1 LLRHRAIRVAVAV
14 MLMIVLIV
22 LVTAGAA
29 AQRLYTFG
37 QAISSQAPLSTGN
50 FYMLGA
56 GRVNLLVL
64 GYGGPGHGGA
74 YLTDSLMVISLI
86 PSSGATTLISVP
98 RDLWVQIPP
107 GSGKY
112 GKINAAYEY
121 GLRNG
126 YAGLPR
132 GQPAAAA
139 LAARKVSDVIGV
151 PVTNWLAID
160 FQGFRK
166 LVDALGGV
174 DVNVPTAFT
183 ARYPRADDESLD
195 PGTKIIQF
203 AAGTQHMNG
212 ERAIEY
218 ARARYVLTPA
228 SEGSDFAR
236 SLRQQILVRAI
247 LARAKQ
253 MSAWPRLSDASKA
266 LEGTVKTNLSLAD
279 LGLFAE
285 KMNFKNARHVGLS
298 TANVLT
304 SSTSADGQYILLPTN
319 GDWTA
324 IRRYVNAHLGQ

>member
-1 LLRHRAIRVAVAV
+1 
-14 MLMIVLIV
+14 
-22 LVTAGAA
+22 
-29 AQRLYTFG
+29 
-37 QAISSQAPLSTGN
+37 
-50 FYMLGA
+50 MLG
-56 GRVNLLVL
+56 GSRINLLVL

-74 YLTDSLMVISLI
+74 YLTDSLLVISLI
-86 PSSGATTLISVP
+86 PSTGATTLISVP

-107 GSGKY
+107 GSGHY
-112 GKINAAYEY
+112 AKINAAYEY
-121 GLRNG
+121 GLYNG
-126 YAGLPR
+126 YAGLPP

-139 LAARKVSDVIGV
+139 LAERKVSDVIGI
-151 PVTNWLAID
+151 PVTNWLVLD

-166 LVDALGGV
+166 LVDSLGGV
-174 DVNVPTAFT
+174 DVNVPTAFV

-203 AAGTQHMNG
+203 AAGPQHMNG

-218 ARARYVLTPA
+218 ARARYVITPA

-253 MSAWPRLSDASKA
+253 VSAWPRLSDASKA

-285 KMNFKNARHVGLS
+285 KMNFKGAGHVGLS
-298 TANVLT
+298 TANVLSSAT
-304 SSTSADGQYILLPTN
+304 SDDGQYILLPAN

-324 IRRYVNAHLGQ
+324 VRHYVSAHLEQ

>member
-1 LLRHRAIRVAVAV
+1 MVVI
-14 MLMIVLIV
+14 LIG

-29 AQRLYTFG
+29 AQRLYAFG
-37 QAISSQAPLSTGN
+37 QAISSRAPLSSAN
-50 FYMLGA
+50 SYMLGA

-86 PSSGATTLISVP
+86 PSTGATTLISVP

-107 GSGKY
+107 NSGQY

-121 GLRNG
+121 GLGHG
-126 YAGLPR
+126 YAGLPP

-139 LAARKVSDVIGV
+139 LAERKVSDVIGL
-151 PVTNWLAID
+151 PVTNWLALD

-174 DVNVPTAFT
+174 DVDVPTAFV
-183 ARYPRADDESLD
+183 ARYPLADDESLD
-195 PGTKIIQF
+195 PGTKIIRF
-203 AAGTQHMNG
+203 AAGPQHMDG

-218 ARARYVLTPA
+218 ARARYVITPA

-253 MSAWPRLSDASKA
+253 VSAWPRLSDASMA
-266 LEGTVKTNLSLAD
+266 LEGVMKTNLSLAD

-285 KMNFKNARHVGLS
+285 KMNFKEASHVGLS

-304 SSTSADGQYILLPTN
+304 SSTSNDGQYILLPAN
-319 GDWTA
+319 GDWGLV
-324 IRRYVNAHLGQ
+324 RQYVSAHLGR